1 MTATIALWSLLLQ
14 VFIPLL
20 GMPPVQAR
28 AGEIPNWA
36 LAWLC
41 HIELQADAGTDA
53 GDPSGKRSPVEP
65 QPVCPICLGL
75 HIAGTFTQPAPLAVA
90 MPRAQGFVAFTESDT
105 GRAPFLVHPP
115 AQARAPP
122 ATV

>member
-1 MTATIALWSLLLQ
+1 MTATVALWSLLLQ
-14 VFIPLL
+14 VFIPLI
-20 GMPPVQAR
+20 GMPPAPAR
-28 AGEIPNWA
+28 AGEVPNWT

-41 HIELQADAGTDA
+41 HVELQADAGTNA
-53 GDPSGKRSPVEP
+53 TDPSGKRSPLE
-65 QPVCPICLGL
+65 QPICPICIGL
-75 HIAGTFTQPAPLAVA
+75 HIAGTFTQPALLAVA